1 MGTGVYKSVW
11 NFFTI
16 AQWEEEEQWLNSMA
30 RNGWNLVRID
40 FLVRYVFEKGT
51 PGEYIYKL
59 DLPEATIRGIGD
71 AEYCDFLAECG
82 ITMVCKQKQW
92 LFLRKRAAD
101 GPFHSS
107 DDMFAKL
114 KMTNKAYDYAI
125 RTLSLL
131 FIIFTVIILLANL
144 AQMAVTDYFIS
155 DILSGVVKGVGI
167 GALTAISI
175 VWLPII
181 GKLRKK
187 MKALIDEIGIKN

>member
-16 AQWEEEEQWLNSMA
+16 VQWEEEEQWLNQMA

-59 DLPEATIRGIGD
+59 DLPECSVRGIGD

-101 GPFHSS
+101 GPFNSA

-125 RTLSLL
+125 GTLSTLL
-131 FIIFTVIILLANL
+131 AVFTVIILLANL
-144 AQMAVTDYFIS
+144 AQMAVVNNVIS